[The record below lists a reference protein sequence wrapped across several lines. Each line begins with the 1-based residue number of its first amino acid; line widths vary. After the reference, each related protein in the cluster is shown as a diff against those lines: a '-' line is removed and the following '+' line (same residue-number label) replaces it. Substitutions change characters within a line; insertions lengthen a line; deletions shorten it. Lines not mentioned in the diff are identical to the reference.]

1 MKNRQIAALLL
12 CGAMSLSLLAGCAGK
27 QPAAAP
33 TQTQTSAQEESAAA
47 VQPEETAP
55 EETTQENSTVLSI
68 AEQGVFSAGGITVT
82 SDGTFDPE
90 NQWEETG
97 AGQTAHVDHANVLYQ
112 IPAEETGLPMVFLH
126 GYGQSRMGWMTTPD
140 GREGWSE
147 MFLRKGHGVFLID
160 EPRRGE
166 AGATSVSGDIST
178 KTLDQRWYTQFR
190 IGRWENGESVVNEGS
205 QFPNDAASVDQ
216 FFRQMTPDTGMTSD
230 MGGDFDNETV
240 AKAVAATIDEV
251 YERTGKNSILVTHSQ
266 GGGPGWTAVQHTDH
280 IAAIVAIEPGGA
292 PGADSEDMQKRIERF
307 GLTGKFAYR
316 GYPTTFWDIYQTGG
330 HAVRATVSE
339 MGPELL
345 SRILGLSEAQTGV
358 LQIVFRVADD
368 RGLLLDDL
376 KDLRALLNYVN
387 DHKEDY
393 RMKYGNITTQSVAAI
408 LRALLPLE
416 KEGGELFFGEPV
428 LDVNDWIRTDA
439 EGRGMVNV
447 LDCVK
452 LVQNPTLYASF
463 LLWLLSELFETMP
476 EVGDLEKPK
485 LVFFFDEAHMLFRDA
500 PAVLV
505 QKIEQTVKLIR
516 SRGIGVFFVTQSPAD
531 VPDTVL
537 AQLSNRVQHALRAY
551 TPTELKAVRVAAQ
564 AFRENPAFNAE
575 DAIMELGVGEALT
588 SFLGEDGIPAMVQ
601 RTKIICPQSLMGAPE
616 AMTRAKTILR
626 DGMEKYDEAEDNVS
640 AYEVLADETQAA
652 EEALAQERERLEEE
666 KRAAEEEKRAA
677 EEEKQRRKQAEADEK
692 RAQKLEDEA
701 RRRAQKLEDE
711 ERRRAQKLE
720 DEARRKAER
729 EKEKKEAEEKRKA
742 ERIRSKIET
751 QLISAGGQ
759 MLKRGLLG
767 ILKK

>member
-1 MKNRQIAALLL
+1 MYENGKIYMGLADGARVELALNMCNRHGLIAGASGTGKTITMKVMAE
-12 CGAMSLSLLAGCAGK
+12 SFSDAGV
-27 QPAAAP
+27 P
-33 TQTQTSAQEESAAA
+33 
-47 VQPEETAP
+47 
-55 EETTQENSTVLSI
+55 
-68 AEQGVFSAGGITVT
+68 
-82 SDGTFDPE
+82 
-90 NQWEETG
+90 
-97 AGQTAHVDHANVLYQ
+97 
-112 IPAEETGLPMVFLH
+112 VFLC
-126 GYGQSRMGWMTTPD
+126 D
-140 GREGWSE
+140 V
-147 MFLRKGHGVFLID
+147 KGDV
-160 EPRRGE
+160 
-166 AGATSVSGDIST
+166 AGIC
-178 KTLDQRWYTQFR
+178 
-190 IGRWENGESVVNEGS
+190 
-205 QFPNDAASVDQ
+205 
-216 FFRQMTPDTGMTSD
+216 
-230 MGGDFDNETV
+230 
-240 AKAVAATIDEV
+240 
-251 YERTGKNSILVTHSQ
+251 
-266 GGGPGWTAVQHTDH
+266 
-280 IAAIVAIEPGGA
+280 A
-292 PGADSEDMQKRIERF
+292 PGVSSEGMEKRIDRF
-307 GLTGKFAYR
+307 GLRGSFAYK

-330 HAVRATVSE
+330 HAVRATVSD

-345 SRILGLSEAQTGV
+345 SRILSLTPAQEGI
-358 LQIVFRVADD
+358 LHIMFRIADD
-368 RGLLLDDL
+368 KGLLLLDL
-376 KDLRALLNYVN
+376 KDLRAMLNYVSE
-387 DHKEDY
+387 HRAEY
-393 RMKYGNITTQSVAAI
+393 MMTYGNITPQSVAAI

-416 KEGGELFFGEPV
+416 QQGGDLFFGEPP
-428 LDVNDWIRTDA
+428 LDIYDWMRTDA
-439 EGRGMVNV
+439 DGRGMVNV

-463 LLWLLSELFETMP
+463 LLWMLSELFESLP
-476 EVGDLEKPK
+476 EAGDLEKPK
-485 LVFFFDEAHMLFRDA
+485 LVFFFDEAHTLFRDA

-516 SRGIGVFFVTQSPAD
+516 SKGVGVFFVTQSPAD
-531 VPDTVL
+531 VPNTVL

-616 AMTRAKTILR
+616 AMTRAKAILR

-652 EEALAQERERLEEE
+652 EEALAQERERL
-666 KRAAEEEKRAA
+666 EEEKRAA

>member
-1 MKNRQIAALLL
+1 MYDNGKIYLGLSGKDRVELPLSMCNR
-12 CGAMSLSLLAGCAGK
+12 
-27 QPAAAP
+27 
-33 TQTQTSAQEESAAA
+33 
-47 VQPEETAP
+47 
-55 EETTQENSTVLSI
+55 
-68 AEQGVFSAGGITVT
+68 
-82 SDGTFDPE
+82 
-90 NQWEETG
+90 
-97 AGQTAHVDHANVLYQ
+97 H
-112 IPAEETGLPMVFLH
+112 GL
-126 GYGQSRMGWMTTPD
+126 
-140 GREGWSE
+140 
-147 MFLRKGHGVFLID
+147 I
-160 EPRRGE
+160 
-166 AGATSVSGDIST
+166 AGATG
-178 KTLDQRWYTQFR
+178 
-190 IGRWENGESVVNEGS
+190 
-205 QFPNDAASVDQ
+205 
-216 FFRQMTPDTGMTSD
+216 
-230 MGGDFDNETV
+230 
-240 AKAVAATIDEV
+240 
-251 YERTGKNSILVTHSQ
+251 TGKTITMKVLAESLSDAGVPVFLCDVK
-266 GGGPGWTAVQHTDH
+266 GD
-280 IAAIVAIEPGGA
+280 VAGICT

-307 GLTGKFAYR
+307 GLTGKFAYQ

-345 SRILGLSEAQTGV
+345 SRILGLSEAQEGV
-358 LQIVFRVADD
+358 LQIVFRIADD

-376 KDLRALLNYVN
+376 KDLRALLNYAN
-387 DHKEDY
+387 DHREDY

-416 KEGGELFFGEPV
+416 KEGGELFFGEPA
-428 LDVNDWIRTDA
+428 LDVNDWIRTDT

-531 VPDTVL
+531 VPNTVL

-564 AFRENPAFNAE
+564 SFRENPAFNAE
-575 DAIMELGVGEALT
+575 EAIMELGVGEALT

-616 AMTRAKTILR
+616 AMMRAKAILR
-626 DGMEKYDEAEDNVS
+626 DGMDKYDEAVDNVS
-640 AYEVLADETQAA
+640 AYEVLADEVKAA
-652 EEALAQERERLEEE
+652 EDALAQEQERLEE
-666 KRAAEEEKRAA
+666 KKRAA
-677 EEEKQRRKQAEADEK
+677 EEEKQRQKQAEADEK
-692 RAQKLEDEA
+692 RAQKLEDEE

>member
-1 MKNRQIAALLL
+1 M
-12 CGAMSLSLLAGCAGK
+12 
-27 QPAAAP
+27 
-33 TQTQTSAQEESAAA
+33 
-47 VQPEETAP
+47 
-55 EETTQENSTVLSI
+55 
-68 AEQGVFSAGGITVT
+68 
-82 SDGTFDPE
+82 
-90 NQWEETG
+90 
-97 AGQTAHVDHANVLYQ
+97 
-112 IPAEETGLPMVFLH
+112 
-126 GYGQSRMGWMTTPD
+126 
-140 GREGWSE
+140 
-147 MFLRKGHGVFLID
+147 
-160 EPRRGE
+160 
-166 AGATSVSGDIST
+166 
-178 KTLDQRWYTQFR
+178 
-190 IGRWENGESVVNEGS
+190 
-205 QFPNDAASVDQ
+205 
-216 FFRQMTPDTGMTSD
+216 
-230 MGGDFDNETV
+230 
-240 AKAVAATIDEV
+240 
-251 YERTGKNSILVTHSQ
+251 
-266 GGGPGWTAVQHTDH
+266 
-280 IAAIVAIEPGGA
+280 
-292 PGADSEDMQKRIERF
+292 
-307 GLTGKFAYR
+307 
-316 GYPTTFWDIYQTGG
+316 
-330 HAVRATVSE
+330 RATVSE

-345 SRILGLSEAQTGV
+345 SRILCLSEAQTGV

-416 KEGGELFFGEPV
+416 KEGGELFFGEPA

-439 EGRGMVNV
+439 EERGMVNV

-531 VPDTVL
+531 VPNTVL

-616 AMTRAKTILR
+616 AMTRAKAILR

-652 EEALAQERERLEEE
+652 EEALAQEQERL
-666 KRAAEEEKRAA
+666 EEEKRAA

-711 ERRRAQKLE
+711 ERRRAQKLA